1 MLTVGGCLKTTLLC
15 FGEEDSI
22 LFIEKFSEFMKKDSA
37 VMARVD
43 CPFPLDSVVTC
54 IQQEHQLVSTDTAG
68 FSLGKGMKPHGAG
81 SPGGRADRRSRLF

>member
-15 FGEEDSI
+15 FGEKDPI

-54 IQQEHQLVSTDTAG
+54 I
-68 FSLGKGMKPHGAG
+68 
-81 SPGGRADRRSRLF
+81 